1 MTQPIFSVLSSG
13 LVLGVAAAAGLPST
27 AFAESHENITIS
39 HAVANFG
46 TPKYAADFKHLD
58 YVNPDAPKGGEFST
72 WSQGNFDS
80 FNPWTRKGVAAF
92 PYGDTESILTATADE
107 IYATY
112 CYMCTT
118 MEYPDSKDWVIFNLR
133 NDVTFS
139 DGTGVT
145 AEDAK
150 FTFDYFME
158 QGLPEFVARVSAYV
172 ETVEVL
178 DTYRIKYTFSPDAPR
193 REVITFAGGL
203 PILSRT
209 QIESEGKN
217 LQEPTLEPFMG
228 TGPYIIQ
235 SFDPGRQ
242 IIYGRNPNWWAAEN
256 PFNVGRYNFDTIR
269 IEYFADST
277 AALEAFKSGIFLFK
291 SESSSKDWATA
302 YDFPKFENGTVIK
315 EEIPDGS
322 IGSAQAWAFN
332 LRRDTWQDP
341 KVREAVR
348 LMFNFEWSNETLFY
362 DLYERVN
369 SFWENSDLEATGT
382 PSAGEVAILEPL
394 VAEDLLPESIL
405 TDEVV
410 MSPTSG
416 AKNFDRKNLRKA
428 SALLSEAGW
437 EIGDDGKRRKD
448 GKLLTLDV
456 LSFSPAFD
464 RIINPYV
471 ENLQRLGVEAK
482 LDRVDI
488 AQYQERRRSGD
499 WDLVNHTYSMS
510 FEPGDALKQWF
521 GSITA
526 EDSSRNLMYL
536 KDPAVD
542 RLIDVV
548 VAAKTLDE
556 LTTATHALD
565 RVLRAYGFWVPQW
578 FKDVHTVAYYDLYRH
593 PDPLPPYSPG
603 FQDLWWTDAD
613 AAARLKAA
621 GAY

>member
-332 LRRDTWQDP
+332 LRRETWQDP

-464 RIINPYV
+464 RIISPYV